1 MICAI
6 SQPTFFP
13 WLGYFD
19 LIDQVDNFIFYDD
32 VQIEKQSWGVRNKI
46 KSNNEFLYLTIPLL
60 KSTSFKDDFYNNN

>member
-32 VQIEKQSWGVRNKI
+32 VQIEKQSWGIMDKLI
-46 KSNNEFLYLTIPLL
+46 I
-60 KSTSFKDDFYNNN
+60 